1 VAQLHSPG
9 AARLHGVLAAQPGL
23 TRSRSVQCARGP
35 RPGPAWPDVRV
46 HTARQAC
53 SAVATSP
60 AHGSAR
66 GEGHGGASPVSG
78 RQRGRACGVDGGTVK
93 TTAPRLTGRSRRR
106 RRPDEVDGGV
116 DGVDGKAWTTL
127 GHAQLNGDQRGGGG
141 IGRSASVM
149 WRARTRMVG
158 DA

>member
-1 VAQLHSPG
+1 
-9 AARLHGVLAAQPGL
+9 
-23 TRSRSVQCARGP
+23 
-35 RPGPAWPDVRV
+35 
-46 HTARQAC
+46 
-53 SAVATSP
+53 
-60 AHGSAR
+60 
-66 GEGHGGASPVSG
+66 
-78 RQRGRACGVDGGTVK
+78 VK
-93 TTAPRLTGRSRRR
+93 TTAPRLTGQSRRR
-106 RRPDEVDGGV
+106 RRPDEVHGGV